1 MARVAVLGAGRMGAA
16 MAVRLVDQ
24 GHSVVL
30 WNRTRERADAVAE
43 SNPLVA
49 VEDRPEDAV
58 RGREVVLAILAD
70 GTATREVLLDPAVLD
85 ALDPTCVVVDHAT
98 SGPDA
103 ARDLARTL
111 SERRIAFLDAPVS
124 GSIPAVQAGTLL
136 VMASG
141 AAEDVDRA
149 LPVLESLARKVV
161 RVGDAGAGQVM
172 KLAVNL
178 VLHDLN
184 AAMAEAL
191 RLAEAADIARDDAY
205 TVFQESVV
213 GAPYVQ
219 YKRAAFLDPGT
230 PVAMSLA
237 LVEKDLG
244 LVTDQ
249 ARALGRPAPVTEAVL
264 QAVQAAVGAGLG
276 ARDMADLS
284 RYDGPAQ
291 GSTPR

>member
-24 GHSVVL
+24 GHTVVL
-30 WNRTRERADAVAE
+30 WNRTRARAEAVAE
-43 SNPLVA
+43 SNPLVV

-58 RGREVVLAILAD
+58 RGCEVVLAVLAD
-70 GTATREVLLDPAVLD
+70 GRATREVLLDPAVLD
-85 ALDPTCVVVDHAT
+85 ALDPECVVVDNAT

-103 ARDLARTL
+103 ARALATSL
-111 SERRIAFLDAPVS
+111 SARRIGFLDAPVS

-149 LPVLESLARKVV
+149 MPVLQALARKVV

-191 RLAEAADIARDDAY
+191 QLAEGADIARDDAY

-219 YKRAAFLDPGT
+219 YKRAAFLDPAT

-244 LVTDQ
+244 LVTEQ

-264 QAVQAAVGAGLG
+264 QAVHRAVEAGLG

-284 RYDGPAQ
+284 RYDGRAPGAT
-291 GSTPR
+291 SS

>member
-1 MARVAVLGAGRMGAA
+1 MASVAVLGAGRMGAA
-16 MAVRLVDQ
+16 MAVRLADE

-30 WNRTRERADAVAE
+30 WNRTRAKADAVAA
-43 SNPLVA
+43 SNPLVL
-49 VEDRPEDAV
+49 VEDQPEDAV
-58 RGREVVLAILAD
+58 RGCDVVLSILAD
-70 GTATREVLLDPAVLD
+70 GTATQAVLLDPAVLD
-85 ALDPTCVVVDHAT
+85 ALTPDCVVVDHAT

-103 ARDLARTL
+103 ARTLAGHL
-111 SERRIAFLDAPVS
+111 AERHIRFLDAPVS

-141 AAEDVDRA
+141 AAHDVELA
-149 LPVLESLARKVV
+149 MPVLKSLARNVV

-191 RLAEAADIARDDAY
+191 QLAEAADIAREDAY

-230 PVAMSLA
+230 PVAMSLS

-244 LVTDQ
+244 LVTAQ

-264 QAVQAAVGAGLG
+264 QAVHEAVQSGLG
-276 ARDMADLS
+276 AHDMADLS
-284 RYDGPAQ
+284 RHA
-291 GSTPR
+291 SA